1 MVCGPWDKAWRR
13 AVLLPSAGEG
23 YPVKLF
29 GVTDQGIR
37 IDIPQPLIAALFAQV
52 DAGEKQIAAAA
63 TAQ

>member
-1 MVCGPWDKAWRR
+1 MQFCEHRV
-13 AVLLPSAGEG
+13 GEG

-29 GVTDQGIR
+29 GITGQGIR